1 MAITTHG
8 IVALVRN
15 SGGGKFLLIEDM
27 RKQVYGMW
35 APPHGCCEDIDKTEK
50 DGVIREVYEKVGLR
64 ITPIEKVLTQK
75 ADTTVKT
82 VSFWTVEYGENQ
94 IIHIDDKKLS
104 NYGWFTIDESLE
116 HKLYPGTRIFFEKVQ
131 SGEVIL

>member
-15 SGGGKFLLIEDM
+15 SGGKFLLIEDM

-50 DGVIREVYEKVGLR
+50 DGVIREVYEKVG
-64 ITPIEKVLTQK
+64 
-75 ADTTVKT
+75 
-82 VSFWTVEYGENQ
+82 
-94 IIHIDDKKLS
+94 
-104 NYGWFTIDESLE
+104 
-116 HKLYPGTRIFFEKVQ
+116 
-131 SGEVIL
+131 